1 MLRGVYG
8 AGPRG
13 GGGGEGFGSLAVGLP
28 GMYDVVRREK
38 IKQRSERNL
47 GKTGVII
54 LCTAVVNWSKT
65 VDLERRFL
73 LLLSLYCTTITGDH
87 CYKDQILLVKLA
99 IYTWYRFLIAP

>member
-1 MLRGVYG
+1 
-8 AGPRG
+8 
-13 GGGGEGFGSLAVGLP
+13 
-28 GMYDVVRREK
+28 MYDVVRREK

-99 IYTWYRFLIAP
+99 IYTRTWYRFLIAPLVLFNMVPCNTAGMLVLFHMLYMTG